1 MDEVGDRDEGVRAS
15 SRTGPADAG
24 SSRATPTVAAVQLD
38 ARTLQTLISGVTA
51 QLRGEGGART
61 LLPQMKGP
69 GNDVSPQGTSED
81 REGGVGVPSGRAPVE
96 GRTGRAGDA
105 AARVE
110 PNPPRDMYKK
120 K

>member
-38 ARTLQTLISGVTA
+38 ARTLQTIISGVTT

-61 LLPQMKGP
+61 LLPQMEGP
-69 GNDVSPQGTSED
+69 GRDVSPQGTSED
-81 REGGVGVPSGRAPVE
+81 KKEGWECHQEGCLLRGGQDELGMQQRE
-96 GRTGRAGDA
+96 
-105 AARVE
+105 
-110 PNPPRDMYKK
+110 
-120 K
+120 